1 MFETDI
7 VITNFTI
14 NNNIINTKSNM
25 TYNTW
30 TMININSTIF
40 TDRTITN
47 LTILE
52 IKTDNNNII
61 VSEFN
66 SSIISK
72 RNNTIIFTDN
82 SVRNTIKIIW
92 DYLTDLFA
100 FLRLSSA

>member
-1 MFETDI
+1 MFDTDI

-40 TDRTITN
+40 TGRTITKPTF
-47 LTILE
+47 LD

-72 RNNTIIFTDN
+72 
-82 SVRNTIKIIW
+82 
-92 DYLTDLFA
+92 
-100 FLRLSSA
+100 

>member
-1 MFETDI
+1 MFDTDI

-40 TDRTITN
+40 TDRTITKV
-47 LTILE
+47 TILE
-52 IKTDNNNII
+52 IKTDNNNNNII

-72 RNNTIIFTDN
+72 
-82 SVRNTIKIIW
+82 
-92 DYLTDLFA
+92 
-100 FLRLSSA
+100 

>member
-1 MFETDI
+1 MFDTDI

-47 LTILE
+47 LTTLE

-72 RNNTIIFTDN
+72 
-82 SVRNTIKIIW
+82 
-92 DYLTDLFA
+92 
-100 FLRLSSA
+100 

>member
-1 MFETDI
+1 MFDTNI
-7 VITNFTI
+7 ITNFTI
-14 NNNIINTKSNM
+14 NNNRIINTESNM

-40 TDRTITN
+40 TDRTITKP
-47 LTILE
+47 TILE

-72 RNNTIIFTDN
+72 
-82 SVRNTIKIIW
+82 
-92 DYLTDLFA
+92 
-100 FLRLSSA
+100 

>member
-1 MFETDI
+1 MFDTDI
-7 VITNFTI
+7 IITNFTI

-40 TDRTITN
+40 TDRTIIE

-66 SSIISK
+66 SSVISK
-72 RNNTIIFTDN
+72 
-82 SVRNTIKIIW
+82 
-92 DYLTDLFA
+92 
-100 FLRLSSA
+100 

>member
-1 MFETDI
+1 
-7 VITNFTI
+7 
-14 NNNIINTKSNM
+14 M

-40 TDRTITN
+40 TDRTITKP
-47 LTILE
+47 TILE

-82 SVRNTIKIIW
+82 SVRNTIKIMW
-92 DYLTDLFA
+92 DYLVDLFA

>member
-1 MFETDI
+1 MFDTDI

-40 TDRTITN
+40 TDRTIAKP
-47 LTILE
+47 TILE

-72 RNNTIIFTDN
+72 
-82 SVRNTIKIIW
+82 
-92 DYLTDLFA
+92 
-100 FLRLSSA
+100 

>member
-1 MFETDI
+1 MLGKTTNTKSYKNEMFDTDI
-7 VITNFTI
+7 IITNFTI
-14 NNNIINTKSNM
+14 NNNRIINTKSNM

-40 TDRTITN
+40 TDRTITKP
-47 LTILE
+47 TILE

-72 RNNTIIFTDN
+72 
-82 SVRNTIKIIW
+82 
-92 DYLTDLFA
+92 
-100 FLRLSSA
+100 

>member
-1 MFETDI
+1 MFDTNI
-7 VITNFTI
+7 ITNFTI
-14 NNNIINTKSNM
+14 NNNRIINTESNM

-40 TDRTITN
+40 TDRTITK
-47 LTILE
+47 LQLE

-72 RNNTIIFTDN
+72 
-82 SVRNTIKIIW
+82 
-92 DYLTDLFA
+92 
-100 FLRLSSA
+100 

>member
-1 MFETDI
+1 MLGKTTNTKSYKNEMFDTDI
-7 VITNFTI
+7 IITNFTI

-40 TDRTITN
+40 TDRTITKP
-47 LTILE
+47 TILE

-72 RNNTIIFTDN
+72 
-82 SVRNTIKIIW
+82 
-92 DYLTDLFA
+92 
-100 FLRLSSA
+100 

>member
-1 MFETDI
+1 MFDTDI

-40 TDRTITN
+40 TDRAITKVQF
-47 LTILE
+47 E

-72 RNNTIIFTDN
+72 
-82 SVRNTIKIIW
+82 
-92 DYLTDLFA
+92 
-100 FLRLSSA
+100 

>member
-1 MFETDI
+1 MLGKTTNTKSYKNEIFDTDI
-7 VITNFTI
+7 AITNFTI

-40 TDRTITN
+40 TDRTITKS
-47 LTILE
+47 TILE

-72 RNNTIIFTDN
+72 
-82 SVRNTIKIIW
+82 
-92 DYLTDLFA
+92 
-100 FLRLSSA
+100 

>member
-1 MFETDI
+1 MLGKTTNTKSYKNEMFDTDI

-40 TDRTITN
+40 TDRTITKS
-47 LTILE
+47 TILE

-72 RNNTIIFTDN
+72 
-82 SVRNTIKIIW
+82 
-92 DYLTDLFA
+92 
-100 FLRLSSA
+100 

>member
-1 MFETDI
+1 MFDTNI
-7 VITNFTI
+7 AITNFTI

-40 TDRTITN
+40 TDRTITKV
-47 LTILE
+47 TILE
-52 IKTDNNNII
+52 IKMDNNNII

-72 RNNTIIFTDN
+72 
-82 SVRNTIKIIW
+82 
-92 DYLTDLFA
+92 
-100 FLRLSSA
+100 

>member
-1 MFETDI
+1 MFYTDI

-14 NNNIINTKSNM
+14 NNNISNTKS
-25 TYNTW
+25 TYDNNTW

-40 TDRTITN
+40 TDRTITKP
-47 LTILE
+47 TILE

-72 RNNTIIFTDN
+72 
-82 SVRNTIKIIW
+82 
-92 DYLTDLFA
+92 
-100 FLRLSSA
+100 

>member
-1 MFETDI
+1 MFDTNN
-7 VITNFTI
+7 ITNFTI
-14 NNNIINTKSNM
+14 SNNDITNTENLKQINM
-25 TYNTW
+25 TYNNTW

-72 RNNTIIFTDN
+72 
-82 SVRNTIKIIW
+82 
-92 DYLTDLFA
+92 
-100 FLRLSSA
+100 